1 MQQRQQREVA
11 GVVVYVLARVTF
23 TLKVDSSVQRLP
35 KRQWMHLQSSL
46 ERTQRRLRSR
56 QFTLHSIVA
65 QDVRELR

>member
-23 TLKVDSSVQRLP
+23 TLKVDNSVQRL
-35 KRQWMHLQSSL
+35 Q
-46 ERTQRRLRSR
+46 RTQRRLRSR
-56 QFTLHSIVA
+56 QFTLHNVVA